1 MQYVEAACSISC
13 FSFMPLQMLMVL
25 TLNRSSYAKH
35 SILLRDKHSFLD
47 RVGIRLQMEFSGQG
61 PLVSHHNI
69 VKMED
74 LASLFSYSES
84 KHQLARGR

>member
-35 SILLRDKHSFLD
+35 SMLLRDKHSFLD
-47 RVGIRLQMEFSGQG
+47 RVEITLRMEFSVQRL
-61 PLVSHHNI
+61 LVSHHNT
-69 VKMED
+69 VRMED

-84 KHQLARGR
+84 KHKLARGR

>member
-35 SILLRDKHSFLD
+35 SVLLKDKHFFLD

-61 PLVSHHNI
+61 AQVSHHNI

-74 LASLFSYSES
+74 FGILI
-84 KHQLARGR
+84 